1 MTHRPRQRSSS
12 EVGSSSGCG
21 SSAPPSETSD
31 QGSEMGDSGV
41 VPNQNPNN
49 SGNFHHISAKVVINR
64 GAGPLDGSE
73 DNHGIT
79 VNGFYVNGGG
89 AGGGGVGG
97 GSSNNTDSDMHS
109 SSATSMTNEDSLS
122 DSGILMECERA
133 QVESFFSGLG
143 TEVSERE
150 TEEEYD
156 LELDR
161 EIGECVRLW
170 CLH

>member
-12 EVGSSSGCG
+12 EVEVGSSGCG

-41 VPNQNPNN
+41 VANQNPNN
-49 SGNFHHISAKVVINR
+49 LHHHLHHHISAKVVINHAAAGG
-64 GAGPLDGSE
+64 GAGMGMDDEMTAS
-73 DNHGIT
+73 NGIT

-89 AGGGGVGG
+89 IVGG
-97 GSSNNTDSDMHS
+97 GSTNTTDSDVHS

-122 DSGILMECERA
+122 DSGILMECERG

-143 TEVSERE
+143 TEVSE
-150 TEEEYD
+150 
-156 LELDR
+156 LN
-161 EIGECVRLW
+161 I
-170 CLH
+170 

>member
-12 EVGSSSGCG
+12 EVEVGSSGCG

-41 VPNQNPNN
+41 VANQNPNN
-49 SGNFHHISAKVVINR
+49 LHHLHHHISAKVVINHAAG
-64 GAGPLDGSE
+64 GAGGGGLMDDEMVNS
-73 DNHGIT
+73 NGIT

-89 AGGGGVGG
+89 VVGG
-97 GSSNNTDSDMHS
+97 GSHNTTDSDVHS

-122 DSGILMECERA
+122 DSGILMECERG

-143 TEVSERE
+143 TEVSGLFE
-150 TEEEYD
+150 
-156 LELDR
+156 
-161 EIGECVRLW
+161 G
-170 CLH
+170 